1 MLLHEWY
8 YCITFFSGTM
18 VDITYSLTDIFSSYK
33 RSHKN
38 DKTVAVMIK
47 IQILLSE
54 TIEG

>member
-1 MLLHEWY
+1 MVLLY
-8 YCITFFSGTM
+8 NFFSGTM